1 MKRRVVFLDRDGTI
15 INEPADTQQVD
26 SLERLSFMPGAIG
39 ALRDICRDTG
49 YELVMVT
56 NQDGLG
62 TSSFPE
68 ETFIPAHQKML
79 EVLAGEGIEF
89 SEVLIDRSFPHE
101 ALDTRKP
108 GIGLLGRYRGEEYDL
123 ARSFVIGDRE
133 TDVRLA
139 TNLGARAIFFGA
151 ANQDEAVLST
161 SSWSEIARF
170 VRGQWRSASV
180 RRVTRETSIALDLC
194 VIGSGRCQIRTGLGF
209 FDHML
214 ELLAN
219 HAGFD
224 LAIDATGDLHV
235 DEHHLV
241 EDVGLVLGEAARI
254 ALGDKRAI
262 RRFGFVLPMDE
273 ALAEVA
279 IDLSNRNRF
288 VWNGSFQREMLGTF
302 PTELLPHF
310 FESFAEA
317 LRCALHI
324 SVRGENEHHK
334 AEAMFKG
341 VGRALRDACSLG
353 NAGEGIPSTKGAL

>member
-1 MKRRVVFLDRDGTI
+1 MKRRVIFIDRDGTI
-15 INEPADTQQVD
+15 IKEPPDTRQVD
-26 SLERLSFMPGAIG
+26 SLERLSFVPGAIG

-89 SEVLIDRSFPHE
+89 SEVLIDRSFPQE
-101 ALDTRKP
+101 GLETRKP
-108 GIGLLGRYRGEEYDL
+108 GIGLLKKYLGEEYDVT
-123 ARSFVIGDRE
+123 RSFVIGDRE
-133 TDVRLA
+133 TDLQLA
-139 TNLGARAIFFGA
+139 INLGARGIFLGA
-151 ANQDEAVLST
+151 DFKEMAVFST
-161 SSWSEIARF
+161 TSWSEIARF
-170 VRGQWRSASV
+170 VRGQWRAATV

-194 VIGSGRCQIRTGLGF
+194 VIGSGRCAIRTGVGF

-214 ELLAN
+214 ELMAN

-224 LAIDATGDLHV
+224 LSIDATGDLHV

-241 EDVGLVLGEAARI
+241 EDVGLVLGEAVRV

-273 ALAEVA
+273 SLADVA

-288 VWNGSFQREMLGTF
+288 VWNGSFQREKLGTF
-302 PTELLPHF
+302 PTELIPHF

-324 SVRGENEHHK
+324 SVKGDNEHHK

-341 VGRALRDACSLG
+341 LGRALRDACSLG
-353 NAGEGIPSTKGAL
+353 DAGQGIPSTKGAL

>member
-1 MKRRVVFLDRDGTI
+1 MKRRVLFLDRDGTVI
-15 INEPADTQQVD
+15 KEPSDTQQVD
-26 SLERLSFMPGAIG
+26 SLERLSFVPGVIG
-39 ALRDICRDTG
+39 ALRDICRDTE

-68 ETFIPAHQKML
+68 ETFLPAHQKML
-79 EVLAGEGIEF
+79 EVLAGEGIKF
-89 SEVLIDRSFPHE
+89 SEILIDRSFPHE
-101 ALDTRKP
+101 GLETRKP
-108 GIGLLGRYRGEEYDL
+108 GIGMLGKYLSEDYDR
-123 ARSFVIGDRE
+123 ARSFVIGDRI
-133 TDVRLA
+133 TDMTLA
-139 TNLGARAIFFGA
+139 TNLGAQGIFLGDDSQSGVA
-151 ANQDEAVLST
+151 LST
-161 SSWSEIARF
+161 SSWSEIARY

-180 RRVTRETSIALDLC
+180 RRVTRETSVALDLR

-214 ELLAN
+214 ELLAS

-224 LAIDATGDLHV
+224 LTIDATGDLHV

-241 EDVGLVLGEAARI
+241 EDVGLVLGEALRG

-273 ALAEVA
+273 ALAEIA

-288 VWNGSFQREMLGTF
+288 VWNGSFEREMIGTL
-302 PTELLPHF
+302 PTELIPHF
-310 FESFAEA
+310 FESFAGA

-324 SVRGENEHHK
+324 SVRGVNEHHK
-334 AEAMFKG
+334 VEAMFKG

-353 NAGEGIPSTKGAL
+353 DAGQGIPSTKGAL

>member
-1 MKRRVVFLDRDGTI
+1 MKRRVIFVDRDGTI
-15 INEPADTQQVD
+15 IKEPSDTQQVD
-26 SLERLSFMPGAIG
+26 SLERLSFVPGAIG

-68 ETFIPAHQKML
+68 ESFIPAHQKML

-101 ALDTRKP
+101 GLETRKP
-108 GIGLLGRYRGEEYDL
+108 GLGLLGRYLTEDYDL
-123 ARSFVIGDRE
+123 SRSFVIGDRE

-139 TNLGARAIFFGA
+139 TNLGARGLFLGEESQEKTA
-151 ANQDEAVLST
+151 LST
-161 SSWSEIARF
+161 TSWSEIARF
-170 VRGQWRSASV
+170 VRGQWRAASV
-180 RRVTRETSIALDLC
+180 RRVTRETSITLDLC
-194 VIGSGRCQIRTGLGF
+194 VIGTGRCDIRTGLGF

-224 LAIDATGDLHV
+224 LTIDATGDLHV

-241 EDVGLVLGEAARI
+241 EDVGLVLGEAARV

-353 NAGEGIPSTKGAL
+353 DAGQGIPSTKGAL

>member
-1 MKRRVVFLDRDGTI
+1 MKRRVIFLDRDGTI
-15 INEPADTQQVD
+15 IQEPSDTQQVD
-26 SLERLSFMPGAIG
+26 SLERLSFVPGAIG
-39 ALRDICRDTG
+39 ALRDIRRDTG

-62 TSSFPE
+62 TDSFLE
-68 ETFIPAHQKML
+68 EAFTPPHQKML
-79 EVLAGEGIEF
+79 EILAGEGIEF

-101 ALDTRKP
+101 GRETRKP
-108 GIGLLGRYRGEEYDL
+108 GIGLLGKYLSEEYDL
-123 ARSFVIGDRE
+123 SRSFVIGDRE
-133 TDVRLA
+133 SDVRLA
-139 TNLGARAIFFGA
+139 ANLGARGIFLGQA
-151 ANQDEAVLST
+151 RQESAVFS
-161 SSWSEIARF
+161 SNSWSEIVRF
-170 VRGQWRSASV
+170 VRGQWRSAAV

-194 VIGSGRCQIRTGLGF
+194 VIGSGRCAIRTGLGF

-224 LAIDATGDLHV
+224 LTIDATGDLHV

-241 EDVGLVLGEAARI
+241 EDVGLVLGEAVRL

-273 ALAEVA
+273 SLAEIA

-288 VWNGSFQREMLGTF
+288 VWNGSFQREMLGTL
-302 PTELLPHF
+302 PTELIPHF

-324 SVRGENEHHK
+324 SVKGENEHHK

-341 VGRALRDACSLG
+341 LGRALKDACSLG
-353 NAGEGIPSTKGAL
+353 DAGQGIPSTKGAL